1 MTRRRAL
8 VTGASRGIGRATA
21 VALAQQGR
29 DLVLCSRSPDG
40 LAETAAL
47 VEAHGARAFPL
58 EADLAVRSESAAV
71 IERAAALCG
80 APPDILVHVAGVA
93 PSSKTT
99 EATDEDW
106 DLALELNATAA
117 FVMARA
123 ALPHMLHQEWG
134 RIVIV
139 ASTAGRIGYPYTA
152 AYTASK
158 HAALGLVRA
167 LAVEVARF
175 GVTVNAACPG
185 FAETAILQ
193 EAVQNIV
200 ERTGASEEEARRRL
214 AGMSPQQ
221 RFIRPDEV
229 ARVVT
234 FLTSDDAGGIN
245 GAAVHVDGGAVTT

>member
-1 MTRRRAL
+1 MSRRLAL
-8 VTGASRGIGRATA
+8 LTGASRGIGRATA
-21 VALAQQGR
+21 LELARQGR
-29 DLVLCSRSPDG
+29 DLILCSRSATG
-40 LAETAAL
+40 LATTSRM
-47 VEAHGARAFPL
+47 VEEIGVKAHAL
-58 EADLAVRSESAAV
+58 EADLSDRAQSARV
-71 IERAAALCG
+71 IERATALAG
-80 APPDILVHVAGVA
+80 RSPDIVVHVAGVA

-106 DLALELNATAA
+106 NLALELNATAA
-117 FVMARA
+117 FVLARA
-123 ALPHMLHQEWG
+123 ALPHMLHQKWG
-134 RIVIV
+134 RVVVV

-175 GVTVNAACPG
+175 GITVNAACPG
-185 FAETAILQ
+185 FSETAILE

-221 RFIRPDEV
+221 RFIQPEEV
-229 ARVVT
+229 ARVVA
-234 FLTSDDAGGIN
+234 FLTHDDAAGIN
-245 GAAVHVDGGAVTT
+245 GAAVQVDGGAVSA